1 MSITKHSAY
10 INCTLLASKI
20 GRVLDLKYLESD
32 ECDEREIRDL
42 QDILIE
48 DYNLRLKRKG

>member
-1 MSITKHSAY
+1 MHYSKQSAY

-32 ECDEREIRDL
+32 DCDEQEIRAL

-48 DYNLRLKRKG
+48 DYNRKLSK

>member
-1 MSITKHSAY
+1 MTYSKQSAY
-10 INCTLLASKI
+10 INCTMLASKI

-32 ECDEREIRDL
+32 DCAEQEIRAL

-48 DYNLRLKRKG
+48 DYNRKISK

>member
-1 MSITKHSAY
+1 MNYTKQSAY